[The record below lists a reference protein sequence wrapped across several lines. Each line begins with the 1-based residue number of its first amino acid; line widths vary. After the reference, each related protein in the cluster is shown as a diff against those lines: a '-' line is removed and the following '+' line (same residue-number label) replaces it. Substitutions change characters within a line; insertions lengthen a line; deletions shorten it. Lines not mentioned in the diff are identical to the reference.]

1 MVSSREAPGRDALA
15 ALGQLIGKADEGR
28 QVQLFGAQTAIYARC
43 LDGFGI
49 QQALEGVA
57 QGLAPLIERSR
68 TTRSS
73 WR

>member
-1 MVSSREAPGRDALA
+1 MPA

-57 QGLAPLIERSR
+57 QGLAPLIERLAHDALELAVIR
-68 TTRSS
+68 AG
-73 WR
+73 